1 MQRHVALLDA
11 LGGERPHRGDVLREA
26 DGADELRELLRRA
39 HLGERDRRLGGGVRA
54 GRAAHEAHRDR
65 QLERGDEVAALAA
78 LEAREGAVV
87 AVLHG
92 VRVGARDGLQAEA
105 VSLEPARRAELVRRL
120 AAAGAS
126 VIEAGSF
133 VRADRVPQMAGSDA
147 VLRELADV
155 EARLPVLTP
164 NLRGLDDAL
173 AAGAREVAVFLSATE
188 SFSQANLGA
197 PKARSEAAAEAVVR
211 AAVERGVRVR
221 GYVSMVFGDP
231 WEGAVEA
238 APTVDLAQRLL
249 DWGVDEVSLGDTIGV
264 GTPGAVRALVD
275 ALREGGVP
283 VDRLGLHLHDTY
295 GQALANVLAGLQAGV
310 TIFDSAVAGTGGCPF
325 ARSATGNLAT
335 EDLVWMLDGLGIEH
349 GIDLPALAGT
359 GAWLSDALGRA
370 TTSRVA
376 KALAG
381 GREAR

>member
-1 MQRHVALLDA
+1 MSDPLA
-11 LGGERPHRGDVLREA
+11 LGLPMR
-26 DGADELRELLRRA
+26 
-39 HLGERDRRLGGGVRA
+39 VRA
-54 GRAAHEAHRDR
+54 EG
-65 QLERGDEVAALAA
+65 LPERVTIWE
-78 LEAREGAVV
+78 
-87 AVLHG
+87 
-92 VRVGARDGLQAEA
+92 VGARDGLQAEA
-105 VSLEPARRAELVRRL
+105 VSLEPGRRAELVRRL

-173 AAGAREVAVFLSATE
+173 AAGAREVAVFISATE
-188 SFSQANLGA
+188 SFSEANLGA

-238 APTVDLAQRLL
+238 APTVELAQRLL

-275 ALREGGVP
+275 ALQEGGVP
-283 VDRLGLHLHDTY
+283 VEQLGLHLHDTY

>member
-1 MQRHVALLDA
+1 MSDPLA
-11 LGGERPHRGDVLREA
+11 LGLPMR
-26 DGADELRELLRRA
+26 
-39 HLGERDRRLGGGVRA
+39 VRA
-54 GRAAHEAHRDR
+54 EG
-65 QLERGDEVAALAA
+65 LPERVTIWE
-78 LEAREGAVV
+78 
-87 AVLHG
+87 
-92 VRVGARDGLQAEA
+92 VGARDGLQAEA

-188 SFSQANLGA
+188 SFSEANLGA

-238 APTVDLAQRLL
+238 APTVELAQRLL

-275 ALREGGVP
+275 ALQEGGVP
-283 VDRLGLHLHDTY
+283 VEQLGLHLHDTY

-370 TTSRVA
+370 TTSRAA

>member
-1 MQRHVALLDA
+1 MSDPLA
-11 LGGERPHRGDVLREA
+11 LGLPMR
-26 DGADELRELLRRA
+26 
-39 HLGERDRRLGGGVRA
+39 VRA
-54 GRAAHEAHRDR
+54 EG
-65 QLERGDEVAALAA
+65 LPERVTIWE
-78 LEAREGAVV
+78 
-87 AVLHG
+87 
-92 VRVGARDGLQAEA
+92 VGARDGLQAEA

-188 SFSQANLGA
+188 SFSEANLGA

-238 APTVDLAQRLL
+238 APTVELAQRLL

-275 ALREGGVP
+275 ALQEGGVP
-283 VDRLGLHLHDTY
+283 VEQLGLHLHDTY

-310 TIFDSAVAGTGGCPF
+310 TVFDSAVAGTGGCPF

>member
-1 MQRHVALLDA
+1 MSDPLA
-11 LGGERPHRGDVLREA
+11 LGLPMRARAEGLPERVTIWE
-26 DGADELRELLRRA
+26 
-39 HLGERDRRLGGGVRA
+39 
-54 GRAAHEAHRDR
+54 
-65 QLERGDEVAALAA
+65 
-78 LEAREGAVV
+78 
-87 AVLHG
+87 
-92 VRVGARDGLQAEA
+92 VGARDGLQAEA
-105 VSLEPARRAELVRRL
+105 VTLEPARRAELVRRL

-164 NLRGLDDAL
+164 NLRGLDDAR

-188 SFSQANLGA
+188 SFSEANLGA

-211 AAVERGVRVR
+211 AAVGRGVRVR

-231 WEGAVEA
+231 WEGAVA
-238 APTVDLAQRLL
+238 PAPTVELAQRLL

-275 ALREGGVP
+275 ALQEGGVP
-283 VDRLGLHLHDTY
+283 VERLGLHLHDTY